1 MSTRA
6 EVTALGSQMPS
17 IAGSL
22 PFSCLPTQL
31 MVHRTPVQEAEVAAS
46 VHELLSIQVRRH
58 KLEQWV
64 NEPFF
69 EETLRGCVVRAAL
82 HGRYHMALVVD
93 VKEQTGTHR

>member
-1 MSTRA
+1 M
-6 EVTALGSQMPS
+6 
-17 IAGSL
+17 
-22 PFSCLPTQL
+22 
-31 MVHRTPVQEAEVAAS
+31 
-46 VHELLSIQVRRH
+46 HELLSIQVRRH
-58 KLEQWV
+58 KLEHWV